1 MSARRLAVRFSRG
14 EDAKGL
20 GHREVLDVWEKA
32 LGAVDLS
39 VVAVEGRSR
48 RPRFALAAP
57 LPAGFTSS
65 AEWVEIYLHG
75 KVGQS
80 EALDA
85 IGACL
90 PAAFAAIEC
99 HWMEKG
105 SPSLQSQLKWA
116 EYCIVWR
123 RGVSGRDIGAAI
135 HAFFERES
143 MPWEETIEGKTK
155 RFDLLAL
162 VDDLWAEPWSEG
174 AALGM
179 RLDASTNGTGRPDS
193 VLAGLG
199 LAEPNAKCRVRMIF
213 SSLPDASRLWRRG
226 GRFEE
231 PGRQR

>member
-1 MSARRLAVRFSRG
+1 VSARRLAVRFSRG

-32 LGAVDLS
+32 LSSVDLS
-39 VVAVEGRSR
+39 IAAVEGRSR

-57 LPAGFTSS
+57 LPTGFTSS

-75 KVGQS
+75 KVGQT
-80 EALDA
+80 EALGA

-116 EYCIVWR
+116 EYRIVWR
-123 RGVSGRDIGAAI
+123 SGVSGPDIGAAI
-135 HAFFERES
+135 DAFFERES
-143 MPWEETIEGKTK
+143 MAWEEMIEGKTK

-162 VDDLWAEPWSEG
+162 VDDLWAEACSEG
-174 AALGM
+174 ATLGM

-199 LAEPNAKCRVRMIF
+199 LAEPDTKFRSRMIF
-213 SSLPDASRLWRRG
+213 SYMPDAVRLWRRG
-226 GRFEE
+226 GRFEDT
-231 PGRQR
+231 GRQR